1 MGRKKLAMRRIENP
15 TSRQVTYAKRKDG
28 IVKKANELSVL
39 CDTDVALIMF
49 SPTGRLTSFA
59 STGSRVEDIFLR
71 FVDRPDELR
80 GGPINNEEFLSGR
93 LKQLK
98 YEAQMLEKIAIIE
111 DLEEKLDKLNR
122 KQRESQEKMRYYEPD
137 VDKISS
143 ILEAGVFQQYLT
155 SAIQRIQLS
164 KAKLLG
170 NQLVHETTENIELQ
184 ETVAV
189 EMEDT
194 TSVTDQSI
202 NRNDNG
208 MNSMMNEDESGTSV
222 SMGPHLSLSFIEAQR
237 RWNNKLGGSEL
248 STSSFNNY

>member
-1 MGRKKLAMRRIENP
+1 MRRIENP

-28 IVKKANELSVL
+28 IFKKANELSIL

-59 STGSRVEDIFLR
+59 STGRVEDIFLR

-98 YEAQMLEKIAIIE
+98 YEAIMLEKIAIIE
-111 DLEEKLDKLNR
+111 DLEDKLDKLNR
-122 KQRESQEKMRYYEPD
+122 KQRESQDKLRYYEPD
-137 VDKISS
+137 ADKINSV
-143 ILEAGVFQQYLT
+143 LESGVYQHFLT
-155 SAIQRIQLS
+155 SAIQRIKLS

-170 NQLVHETTENIELQ
+170 NQLVPETTENIELQ
-184 ETVAV
+184 GKTTVQ
-189 EMEDT
+189 MEDT

-202 NRNDNG
+202 DRNKNG
-208 MNSMMNEDESGTSV
+208 MDEDESGKSL

-237 RWNNKLGGSEL
+237 KLNNQLASSDL

>member
-1 MGRKKLAMRRIENP
+1 MRRIENP

-28 IVKKANELSVL
+28 IFKKANELSIL

-98 YEAQMLEKIAIIE
+98 YEAIMLEKIAIIE
-111 DLEEKLDKLNR
+111 DLEDKLDKLNR
-122 KQRESQEKMRYYEPD
+122 KQRESQDKLRYYEPD
-137 VDKISS
+137 ADKINSV
-143 ILEAGVFQQYLT
+143 LESGVYQHFLT
-155 SAIQRIQLS
+155 SAIQRIKLS

-170 NQLVHETTENIELQ
+170 NQLVPETTENIELQ
-184 ETVAV
+184 GKTTVQ
-189 EMEDT
+189 MEDT

-202 NRNDNG
+202 DRNKNG
-208 MNSMMNEDESGTSV
+208 MDEDESGKSL

-237 RWNNKLGGSEL
+237 KLNNQLASSDL

>member
-1 MGRKKLAMRRIENP
+1 MGRKKLPMRRIENP
-15 TSRQVTYAKRKDG
+15 TSRQATYAKRKDG
-28 IVKKANELSVL
+28 IFKKANELSIL

-49 SPTGRLTSFA
+49 SPTGRLTSFS

-80 GGPINNEEFLSGR
+80 GGPINNEEFLSGK

-98 YEAQMLEKIAIIE
+98 YEAIMLEKIAIIE
-111 DLEEKLDKLNR
+111 DLEDKLDKLNR
-122 KQRESQEKMRYYEPD
+122 KQRESQDKLRYYEPNA
-137 VDKISS
+137 DKITSV
-143 ILEAGVFQQYLT
+143 LESGVYQHFLT

-170 NQLVHETTENIELQ
+170 NQLVPETAENIELQ
-184 ETVAV
+184 GNTTVQ
-189 EMEDT
+189 MEDT

-202 NRNDNG
+202 DRNKNG
-208 MNSMMNEDESGTSV
+208 MDEDESGKSLST
-222 SMGPHLSLSFIEAQR
+222 GPHLSLSFIEAQR
-237 RWNNKLGGSEL
+237 KLNNQLASSDH

>member
-111 DLEEKLDKLNR
+111 DLEQKLDKLNR

-170 NQLVHETTENIELQ
+170 NQLVPETTENIEG
-184 ETVAV
+184 TVAV

-208 MNSMMNEDESGTSV
+208 MNTMMNEDESGTSV
-222 SMGPHLSLSFIEAQR
+222 SMGPHLSLSFIQAQR
-237 RWNNKLGGSEL
+237 KWNNKLGGSEH

>member
-59 STGSRVEDIFLR
+59 STGRVEDIFLR

-170 NQLVHETTENIELQ
+170 NQLLPETTENIE

-237 RWNNKLGGSEL
+237 KWNNKLGGSEL